1 MSGFEILGAVAG
13 GSQLVGYIFGI
24 GSSIIELQDH
34 IKHCPARI
42 QSYSAR
48 LESLS
53 SVIQDIKNNEQL
65 CAQITTNLLDS
76 ISKEVD
82 ALKSTLRTSFPT
94 GTRKS
99 RAKYLKIPKE
109 KKAEK
114 RIKDSF
120 ATLDAYKLDL
130 VLCMSYSSKEEM
142 ADNSSDSMSNA
153 TSMTVVEPSESKLT
167 CAFSAFCMCTEFQ
180 QHD

>member
-1 MSGFEILGAVAG
+1 MSGIEVLGAVAG

-24 GSSIIELQDH
+24 GNAIIELRDH

-42 QSYSAR
+42 QSYSDR

-53 SVIQDIKNNEQL
+53 SVIQSIENNERL
-65 CAQITTNLLDS
+65 CAQIPTNLLDS

-82 ALKSTLRTSFPT
+82 ALKSTLKTTFPT
-94 GTRKS
+94 GTRRS

-120 ATLDAYKLDL
+120 ATLDGYKIDL
-130 VLCMSYSSKEEM
+130 LLSVSHISKEDS
-142 ADNSSDSMSNA
+142 ADNSSDSMSNTTTA
-153 TSMTVVEPSESKLT
+153 TLVAATESKLI
-167 CAFSAFCMCTEFQ
+167 CAFSAFLVCTEVQ